1 MIAMSWLVYRLTNS
15 AFMLGLVGFVSRVP
29 MLFISPFA
37 GVIADKLDKYK
48 LLLLTQILSM
58 LQALIITVLLFTNV
72 IQIWHIIVL
81 GIFLGLINSFDM
93 PTRQSFVIEM
103 IEKKEDLGNAIALN
117 SAMVNG
123 ARLFGPTIAGILV
136 AVVGEGWCF
145 LINTLSFIGIITTLL
160 MMKIPPKK
168 IENRT
173 SSHLKELKDG
183 FSYAFN
189 FLPIRYIL
197 LLLAIVSLMGMPY
210 QVLMPVFAKDIFNG
224 GPHTLGYLMTAVGS
238 GALIGALYLA
248 SRKSVL
254 GLGRIIAIASGI
266 FGLSLVFFA
275 LSKSYFLSL
284 MILAFTGFGMMV
296 QMASSNTVL
305 QTIVDD
311 DKRGRIMSFYAM
323 AFMGTVPFGNL
334 LAGSMSDLI
343 GTTNTVLY
351 GGICCILGAALFA
364 LKLPVIRKLIHPI
377 YVSKDILPVEM

>member
-1 MIAMSWLVYRLTNS
+1 
-15 AFMLGLVGFVSRVP
+15 
-29 MLFISPFA
+29 
-37 GVIADKLDKYK
+37 
-48 LLLLTQILSM
+48 
-58 LQALIITVLLFTNV
+58 
-72 IQIWHIIVL
+72 
-81 GIFLGLINSFDM
+81 
-93 PTRQSFVIEM
+93 
-103 IEKKEDLGNAIALN
+103 
-117 SAMVNG
+117 
-123 ARLFGPTIAGILV
+123 
-136 AVVGEGWCF
+136 
-145 LINTLSFIGIITTLL
+145 

-173 SSHLKELKDG
+173 SSNLKELKDG

-275 LSKSYFLSL
+275 LSKFYFLSL